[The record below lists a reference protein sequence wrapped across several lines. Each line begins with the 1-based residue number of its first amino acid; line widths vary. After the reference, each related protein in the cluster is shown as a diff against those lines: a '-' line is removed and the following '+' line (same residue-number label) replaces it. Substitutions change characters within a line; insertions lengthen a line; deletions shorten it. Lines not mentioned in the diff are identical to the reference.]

1 MLIRY
6 ITLHSSE
13 TIHGNAFMDIHS
25 TKQSSTKELNK
36 NDSRRGWDSNP
47 RVPYGTRALQACHL
61 DYSKNRTEFLSWIY
75 KKISKETADKYV
87 SLLDK
92 YLLNKKI
99 RSVQELAVIF
109 DNIEKNRNNFSK
121 AVRNFLNFLVERD
134 LLDEAIAIKYKR
146 VLKIQKS
153 KSDKQKLENSE
164 ILEAF
169 RHFKKILTEEEYLVA
184 LLLLFS
190 GMRLRQILRALT
202 SFNRSKLYFVND
214 RVAKYRIDDVSQGNK
229 EGEYIYMPKW
239 LAEKLRRVELL
250 ENQLKRKINYKTE
263 SGRVVSAKY
272 LRKWLNNIMAKRKIE
287 KDIRNYILGR
297 TGEINDSVEADNYLL
312 LESLADEA
320 YTELLDNFPLPVDEL
335 LHEVVQEV
343 GS

>member
-1 MLIRY
+1 
-6 ITLHSSE
+6 
-13 TIHGNAFMDIHS
+13 
-25 TKQSSTKELNK
+25 
-36 NDSRRGWDSNP
+36 
-47 RVPYGTRALQACHL
+47 
-61 DYSKNRTEFLSWIY
+61 
-75 KKISKETADKYV
+75 
-87 SLLDK
+87 
-92 YLLNKKI
+92 
-99 RSVQELAVIF
+99 
-109 DNIEKNRNNFSK
+109 
-121 AVRNFLNFLVERD
+121 LVERD